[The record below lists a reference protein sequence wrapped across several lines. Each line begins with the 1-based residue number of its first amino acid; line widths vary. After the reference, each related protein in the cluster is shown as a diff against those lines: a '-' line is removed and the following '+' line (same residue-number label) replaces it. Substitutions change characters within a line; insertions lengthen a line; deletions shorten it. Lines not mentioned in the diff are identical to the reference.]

1 MDTQPPLDSDS
12 ESPEVRRVRVPPPPA
27 TQPRR
32 SRRRP
37 IVGVLVAIDA
47 PGIAEKPWVV
57 DAVDINADGMG
68 LVLPR
73 DLQAGSQVQLSF
85 QLDEAASFARVPA
98 EVMHRE
104 GPTGGVR
111 FLSWEAG
118 ERLKLLEYLVR
129 FYEVEPQNS

>member
-1 MDTQPPLDSDS
+1 MDPQPPVESDS

-37 IVGVLVAIDA
+37 IAGVLVAIDA

-98 EVMHRE
+98 EILHRE

-111 FLSWEAG
+111 FLPWEAG

-129 FYEVEPQNS
+129 FYEVEPQNG